1 MHLRRKLSPFRA
13 SLVGLKRNLSHAHS
27 IQVADVTVCMHDQ
40 VICVYVEM
48 ALPLPVPLP
57 LTWPPKLLNMYL
69 PFLPWN

>member
-27 IQVADVTVCMHDQ
+27 IQIADVTVCMHDQ

-48 ALPLPVPLP
+48 ALLLPVPLP
-57 LTWPPKLLNMYL
+57 LTWPPKLLNMHL